1 MPIHCGVTK
10 AGKLARTMVL
20 AAMVM
25 LLPPSASPLHSR
37 ALIAVPFAPA
47 ASRPPVLTAASS
59 NSVHRLLKKA
69 QALQV
74 KGDTV
79 NAEAAAREALA
90 AAQTLRKDRE
100 KIVALTRSIL
110 GGILFDGGQFGE
122 AEQLLRQS
130 LAFFENK
137 YGPDSEWTISPRG
150 SLATLMLRIG
160 RRAEAAGMFDLA
172 LKAAEKAYGRNSIY
186 AAEMLN
192 NATSAK
198 AGLVPVEEI
207 IQGFQRV
214 LDITKRTG
222 RSGGDLAAGAA
233 NNLALAYAQLGQ
245 NDKAF
250 AAYKQAYD
258 LNAAF
263 FGPDHPAPMVNLM
276 NAGVLYRDTGQ
287 TDTAARM
294 LGIVLDFH
302 ERTFGPDSMETARSR
317 NNMGWV
323 ELARD
328 QPAAALGY
336 FRAAADGYQK
346 LRSRQ
351 SKGIRGQGIGI
362 NEREAGRTVL
372 GFLTALATAPASSN
386 EESYARL
393 DEGFRAAQRL
403 SATAAAVALGRAGAR
418 FSAGDGE
425 LGALLREGQDL
436 ALQWQNLNAALL
448 QAAAAPAKSRS
459 RAAEKRAAAQMAA
472 LGKRLDEIDGIVQ
485 AQFPDY
491 ANLADPKPMSIL
503 ETQKLL
509 RPNEA
514 LVQIASFGGG
524 NGDGTFL
531 WLVTS
536 DEVRASRSLTSLDII
551 AGHVRTLRCG
561 LDIGA
566 WSTEESAA
574 DCAERVGGKDAA
586 GLPRFN
592 ARDSNDLFSGLFYG
606 LEPMLKGKSLI
617 IIAPDPLASLPFQ
630 VLVTKPPA
638 KDYPE
643 TLEEWRAVSWLG
655 RDNPVSMVP
664 SVSALAG
671 LRKVSNLS
679 SAPESYVGFGDPL
692 LTGNLGCPE
701 AVVPAS
707 CPGEG
712 EAGAA
717 QVALARSAP
726 ASAVSAVFKNGAID
740 VEAVRALCP
749 LPETAMELRCVA
761 KSLGAPPAS
770 VHVAQAATKAAIRDS
785 ELGKYR
791 IIHFA
796 THGLVA
802 GDLQSQDGALSEPAL
817 VLTPPAAAT
826 PEDDGLLKAS
836 DIVGLKLNADWVI
849 LSACNTASGQTYGGE
864 ALSGLASA
872 FLYAGAKALLASHWP
887 VRSDAAVKLT
897 TFAVGELSREPKIG
911 RAEAMRRSMVDML
924 DHGGPY
930 DAHPM
935 AWAPF
940 SVIGEAGGSE

>member
-1 MPIHCGVTK
+1 MPIHCRVTQ

-20 AAMVM
+20 AALVI
-25 LLPPSASPLHSR
+25 LLPPSALPLHSR
-37 ALIAVPFAPA
+37 PLIAAPSAPAGSRLPVLPA
-47 ASRPPVLTAASS
+47 ASAK
-59 NSVHRLLKKA
+59 SVQQLLKKA
-69 QALQV
+69 QALKV
-74 KGDTV
+74 KGDIV
-79 NAEAAAREALA
+79 NAEAAARKALA
-90 AAQTLRKDRE
+90 SAQTLRKDRD
-100 KIVALTRSIL
+100 KITAGAQSVL
-110 GGILFDGGQFGE
+110 GSILFDGGQFGE

-130 LAFFENK
+130 LFYFENK
-137 YGPDSEWTISPRG
+137 YGPDSDWTISPRG
-150 SLATLMLRIG
+150 SLAALMLRLG

-172 LKAAEKAYGRNSIY
+172 LKAAEKEYGRNSIY

-198 AGLVPVEEI
+198 AGLVPLEEI
-207 IQGFQRV
+207 VEGFQRV

-302 ERTFGPDSMETARSR
+302 ERTYGPDSMETARSR

-323 ELARD
+323 ELARN
-328 QPAAALGY
+328 QPAAALPY
-336 FRAAADGYQK
+336 FRDAAAGYQK

-372 GFLTALATAPASSN
+372 GFLTALASAPAASN

-418 FSAGDGE
+418 FSAGDGD

-459 RAAEKRAAAQMAA
+459 RAAEKDAAARMAA
-472 LGKRLDEIDGIVQ
+472 LGTRLDEIDGIIQ
-485 AQFPDY
+485 AQFPGY
-491 ANLADPKPMSIL
+491 ANLADPKPLSIL

-509 RPNEA
+509 RPDEA

-524 NGDGTFL
+524 NGDGTFV
-531 WLVTS
+531 WIVTA
-536 DEVRASRSLTSLDII
+536 DDVRTARSLTSLDTIS
-551 AGHVRTLRCG
+551 GFVRKLRCG

-566 WSTEESAA
+566 WLTEEGAA
-574 DCAERVGGKDAA
+574 DCAARTGGKEVS
-586 GLPRFN
+586 GLPRFS
-592 ARDSNDLFSGLFYG
+592 AKDSNDLFTGLFYG
-606 LEPMLKGKSLI
+606 LEPLLQGKSLI
-617 IIAPDPLASLPFQ
+617 VIAPDPLASLPFQ

-643 TLEEWRAVSWLG
+643 TAEEWRAVSWLG
-655 RDNPVSMVP
+655 RDNPVSMIP

-671 LRKVSNLS
+671 LRKDSSIS
-679 SAPESYVGFGDPL
+679 SAPELYVGFGDPL
-692 LTGNLGCPE
+692 LTGNLRCP
-701 AVVPAS
+701 PADIPAA

-712 EAGAA
+712 HEAAGPQLA
-717 QVALARSAP
+717 ARSAP
-726 ASAVSAVFKNGAID
+726 VSAFGAVFKNGAID
-740 VEAVRALCP
+740 VEAVRSLCP
-749 LPETAMELRCVA
+749 LPETAMELQCVA
-761 KSLGAPPAS
+761 KSLGARPDS
-770 VHVAQAATKAAIRDS
+770 VHIGEGATRAAIREAD
-785 ELGKYR
+785 LGRYR

-802 GDLQSQDGALSEPAL
+802 GDLESQDGALSEPAL

-872 FLYAGAKALLASHWP
+872 FLYSGAKALLASHWP

-911 RAEAMRRSMVDML
+911 RAEAMRRSMVNML
-924 DHGGPY
+924 DHGGPF

-940 SVIGEAGGSE
+940 SVIGEAGGG